1 MLRRRDDE
9 PVERGI
15 SLWLKGNVILNVSLY
30 ERYKNLRSHNKA
42 VLRNLVCI
50 PTRPTTYSERQ
61 DLYKALC
68 LPDGGR
74 YIHPD
79 DLVPP
84 DEELREIF
92 TPVPPSKT
100 LSDWEKY

>member
-1 MLRRRDDE
+1 MLRHKDDE
-9 PVERGI
+9 TLEREVSPWLEKKGI
-15 SLWLKGNVILNVSLY
+15 PY
-30 ERYKNLRSHNKA
+30 QRYRNLPTHDKV

-84 DEELREIF
+84 DEELREF
-92 TPVPPSKT
+92 FSPLSSSET
-100 LSDWEKY
+100 LTDLYKY